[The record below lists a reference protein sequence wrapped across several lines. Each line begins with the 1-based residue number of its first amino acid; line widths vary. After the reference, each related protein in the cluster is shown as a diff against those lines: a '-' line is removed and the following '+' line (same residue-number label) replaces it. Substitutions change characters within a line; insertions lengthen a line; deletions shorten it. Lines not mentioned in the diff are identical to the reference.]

1 MPKIN
6 FKKIHDRAIKRK
18 GSEKKLN
25 SLLPKITSKR
35 KLQAVGDDRCLSVMT
50 KVINQA
56 GFHWGVIERKWPQ
69 FEEAYFG
76 FDTNKLSLLSPDQWE
91 GYTQDKRVV
100 RNWQKIKATYDNL
113 GFINETSAEYGS
125 FAKFIAQWPKDDQ
138 VGLMTYLKKQ
148 GSRLGGNSGQRF
160 LRIIGFD
167 AFILYSDMIAALQH
181 AGLDITDSPTSKRDL
196 TRVQDAMNEF
206 HDSTGLPYTHLG
218 KILTYSIGKN
228 YAVEVLQEYANS

>member
-1 MPKIN
+1 MPTIN

-25 SLLPKITSKR
+25 SLLPKISSK
-35 KLQAVGDDRCLSVMT
+35 KNLKTVGDDRCLSIMT

-56 GFHWGVIERKWPQ
+56 GFHWGVIEKKWPE

-76 FDTNKLSLLSPDQWE
+76 FDTHKLSLLSPEQWE
-91 GYTQDKRVV
+91 DYTQDRRVV

-125 FAKFIAQWPKDDQ
+125 FAKFIAQWPQDDQ
-138 VGLMTYLKKQ
+138 VGLMSYLKKH

-160 LRIIGFD
+160 LRILGFD
-167 AFILYSDMIAALQH
+167 AFILYSDMVSALQH
-181 AGLDITDSPTSKRDL
+181 AGLDIQDKPSSKRDL
-196 TRVQDAMNEF
+196 SRVQAALNEIHDATN
-206 HDSTGLPYTHLG
+206 LPYTHIG

-228 YAVEVLQEYANS
+228 YAVEELLEYIGT